1 VPEVPEQG
9 TAGCLA
15 VCLLLQRG
23 QWHVHADWRLIL
35 RWMLFFQLQQLRRL
49 AAEDGLTPA
58 CQRDRVPVFCAGMTS
73 TPHRLLLTSNAA
85 MYVPTRITPRCLR
98 RLDR

>member
-1 VPEVPEQG
+1 MPEVPEQG

-23 QWHVHADWRLIL
+23 QWHVYADWRLIL

-49 AAEDGLTPA
+49 AADDRLTPG

-73 TPHRLLLTSNAA
+73 TPHGLLLASNADIS
-85 MYVPTRITPRCLR
+85 MPTRITPLCPW